1 MRPRWI
7 ENEGGGEWAAYDF
20 QTGYLPHLLGFIGLT
35 DVEIARV
42 EGTVFGP
49 ETATAAIAAAEAQVR
64 AVLEKA
70 A

>member
-1 MRPRWI
+1 MI
-7 ENEGGGEWAAYDF
+7 
-20 QTGYLPHLLGFIGLT
+20 